1 VKDGEERD
9 LVREGAGGRAE
20 LKKKLGGSKSVD
32 LLRLFWEIILVN
44 GARGGWDA
52 WTLLV
57 ASMSARIK
65 RKLEQNRTYA
75 RRWIRDKRKTVTVD
89 KNRVTSSFPTYSLAG
104 FSRVIS
110 YLQTKRGLNVGR
122 NCVVQQNTGMYNT
135 TMPKKYRIWK
145 TGTESEFALRCRAA
159 CGK

>member
-89 KNRVTSSFPTYSLAG
+89 KNRVTSNFPP
-104 FSRVIS
+104 IH
-110 YLQTKRGLNVGR
+110 LQDFL
-122 NCVVQQNTGMYNT
+122 
-135 TMPKKYRIWK
+135 
-145 TGTESEFALRCRAA
+145 E
-159 CGK
+159 